1 MTLRGHHRQGGAG
14 GCVCVY
20 AGNGGNYMIQFHE
33 GGAHEVR
40 HLSGPGNPRNVH
52 SKTKSSHLKE
62 EKFTSRL
69 EVMPEDIP
77 RKLDVTSRDS
87 LNFLQK
93 GLWFLQ
99 CCKFKLLFS

>member
-1 MTLRGHHRQGGAG
+1 MYVGS
-14 GCVCVY
+14 
-20 AGNGGNYMIQFHE
+20 GGNYMIQFCE

-40 HLSGPGNPRNVH
+40 HLTGPGNPRSVR
-52 SKTKSSHLKE
+52 SKTRSSHLKE
-62 EKFTSRL
+62 EKATSRL

-93 GLWFLQ
+93 GLRFLQ
-99 CCKFKLLFS
+99 YCKFKLLFS